1 MTIRFRII
9 ASGSNGNS
17 AYFSTSEG
25 TLLID
30 AGISRK
36 RIINALEEDKIP
48 LKDVIGILVSHAH
61 TDHCQGLPV
70 LCDHL
75 KGVPLL
81 LTSGTKDKL
90 HSYNSR
96 DPRYAKI
103 SDNSYL
109 LSFNEP
115 FIIDNF
121 SITSLRTTH
130 DVRGSAAFQISYK
143 DTKVTFL
150 TDTGKIETKHLKA
163 LKESSIVLVE
173 MNHDIPALKASR
185 RPIWLKKR
193 VRSAHLANSETIK
206 ILDSLIDSKIKG
218 FFIGHVS
225 GECNSPKLVAESLG
239 QWQLTRSIPWNWYF
253 CRRNSPG
260 EVVEYSNNLLK
271 TNMKKFLPKMP
282 EKGRKFVKLDEF

>member
-1 MTIRFRII
+1 MTIRFRVI

-17 AYFSTSEG
+17 AYISTPEG

-36 RIINALEEDKIP
+36 RIINALQEDKIP
-48 LKDVIGILVSHAH
+48 LNDVIGILVTHAH

-81 LTSGTKDKL
+81 FTSGTKDVL

-109 LSFNEP
+109 LSFDEP
-115 FIIDNF
+115 FMTGNF
-121 SITSLRTTH
+121 SVTSLRTTH
-130 DVRGSAAFQISYK
+130 DVQGSAAFQISYK

-173 MNHDIPALKASR
+173 MNHDITALNTSR

-193 VRSAHLANSETIK
+193 VRSAHLANSETIE
-206 ILDSLIDSKIKG
+206 ILDSLIDSEIRG

-239 QWQLTRSIPWNWYF
+239 EWQLARSIPWNWYF
-253 CRRNSPG
+253 CHRDRSG
-260 EVVEYSNNLLK
+260 EVVEYSNNQLA
-271 TNMKKFLPKMP
+271 TDMKEFLPKMP
-282 EKGRKFVKLDEF
+282 EKGRKFVKIEKF